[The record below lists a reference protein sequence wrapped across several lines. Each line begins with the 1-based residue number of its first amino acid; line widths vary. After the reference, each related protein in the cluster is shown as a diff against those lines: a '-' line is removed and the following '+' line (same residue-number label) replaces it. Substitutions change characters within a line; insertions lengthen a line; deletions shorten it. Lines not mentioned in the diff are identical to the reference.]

1 MPQRVE
7 FSLFPTEAIKGARL
21 RVKLGTEVLK
31 DYGPVALA
39 PMTTLKVGV
48 PVADLE
54 AAKEQDRNHRDRREW
69 PGAIAL
75 VGRGSDRW
83 QP

>member
-1 MPQRVE
+1 ME
-7 FSLFPTEAIKGARL
+7 FSLFPTEAIPGVRL
-21 RVKLGTEVLK
+21 RVKLGTQVLK
-31 DYGPVALA
+31 DYGPVAFA
-39 PMTTLKVGV
+39 PMTAMKVSV
-48 PVADLE
+48 PVEDLE
-54 AAKEQDRNHRDRREW
+54 AAKSKIEITVTGREW